1 MSQDLCVHERTIGGL
16 QSAVDALKDGLD
28 DIKQSQKDM
37 VRVLEK
43 IAVQENRIHKVEA
56 DQEETFVRLR
66 KVELDTNTLATK
78 IGLYAAGIGGVAA
91 AIISALLRLIH
102 P

>member
-1 MSQDLCVHERTIGGL
+1 MSQELCLHERTIGGL
-16 QSAVDALKDGLD
+16 QSNVDMLRESIDE
-28 DIKQSQKDM
+28 IKQGQKDM

-43 IAVQENRIHKVEA
+43 IAVQETRIHKVEA

-66 KVELDTNTLATK
+66 KVEMDTNTLSTK
-78 IGLYAAGIGGVAA
+78 IGLYAAVIGGLASAV
-91 AIISALLRLIH
+91 ISALVRLLH

>member
-1 MSQDLCVHERTIGGL
+1 MSQELCVHERTIGGL
-16 QSAVDALKDGLD
+16 QSNVDMLRESIDE
-28 DIKQSQKDM
+28 IKQGQKDM

-43 IAVQENRIHKVEA
+43 IAVQETRIHKVEA

-66 KVELDTNTLATK
+66 KVEMDTNTLSTK
-78 IGLYAAGIGGVAA
+78 IGLYAAVIGGLASAV
-91 AIISALLRLIH
+91 ISALVRLLH

>member
-1 MSQDLCVHERTIGGL
+1 MSQELCVHERTIGGL
-16 QSAVDALKDGLD
+16 QSNVDMLRDSID
-28 DIKQSQKDM
+28 EIKQGQKDM

-43 IAVQENRIHKVEA
+43 IAVQETRIHKVEA

-66 KVELDTNTLATK
+66 KVEMDTNTLSTK
-78 IGLYAAGIGGVAA
+78 IGLYAAVIGGLASAV
-91 AIISALLRLIH
+91 ISALVRLIH